1 MLVIL
6 DNLLD
11 LEGLLEVR
19 YLEEIKGALLERQDL
34 LASYNST
41 PTNCLGQDLSLRVLR
56 NTA

>member
-6 DNLLD
+6 DILLD
-11 LEGLLEVR
+11 LEGLLEVW
-19 YLEEIKGALLERQDL
+19 YLEEIKGELERQDL

-41 PTNCLGQDLSLRVLR
+41 PPNCLGQDLSLRVLR

>member
-6 DNLLD
+6 GKSLD
-11 LEGLLEVR
+11 LEGLLEVQ
-19 YLEEIKGALLERQDL
+19 YLEEIKGGLLERQDL
-34 LASYNST
+34 LASHSST